1 MQHLP
6 SRALR
11 CRALGTPHLLL
22 YVSARLNPCR
32 GDMLTPNQFM
42 AALLDSNPINLY
54 PFLGLLSDGT
64 MMMTA
69 YNRTYLYTYIS
80 PYGLLNSTAAPV
92 PDLPHPV
99 PHGSQCSCQA

>member
-1 MQHLP
+1 
-6 SRALR
+6 
-11 CRALGTPHLLL
+11 
-22 YVSARLNPCR
+22 
-32 GDMLTPNQFM
+32 MLTPNQFM

-80 PYGLLNSTAAPV
+80 PYGLLNSTAAAV

>member
-1 MQHLP
+1 
-6 SRALR
+6 
-11 CRALGTPHLLL
+11 
-22 YVSARLNPCR
+22 
-32 GDMLTPNQFM
+32 MLTPNQFM

-80 PYGLLNSTAAPV
+80 PYGLINSTAAPV

-99 PHGSQCSCQA
+99 SPVSPDWLDMALQCAAPLLWLLKAYAPILNMRSSY